1 MIRFLHKPIFI
12 ISLLLVCVCSL
23 ASPYEGKS
31 NAVTNNS
38 VNVSRVEAD
47 KLWAI
52 LRQVSDRLKLRM
64 QVDDNK
70 TLISKILTQ
79 SCEAPSPNSFL
90 VKALKAEAKNKKSN
104 NGLSV
109 RGAYTSKS
117 LSDNDGDSSAYL
129 ELSWDV
135 LRQGYKENN
144 RQAEAL
150 YRQAKIET
158 LKGDMQRF
166 DETYRCRRYQ
176 LNETFIG
183 LQSNLVSLKL
193 ELMEPVYKVEKRA
206 YFKGWSYLDELLV
219 SEQDIRLAQQELKYL
234 NTEPRYNEKLSESI
248 NPAVIDVDLQAVI
261 KNIKQD
267 ERVAKLQALEK
278 QSVSDRYQYRR
289 NDKLR
294 LFLRK
299 EFDVGGNGSDNGVVA
314 GLRFTIPI
322 EKKNKQSLVFRL
334 ENLEE
339 DVRLKNW
346 QRIARTRAAYEELRE
361 QKTRVV
367 KQQYRYLRSKERV
380 RRVLVRKGLNEEL
393 ELAAAVARVRSMFD
407 AAIELVKAKEE
418 LYRRVNEV
426 FLVSRVGY
434 TPSLI
439 KIDALQENN
448 YRARS
453 GERSIYI
460 WSKTF
465 NSTNN
470 KTILDLLNAKSIKH
484 VLLSVSKKIDRQKMA
499 DFVKQAELSE
509 ITIEA
514 IVGSNNWFKPE
525 QHGIAS
531 LVSMTRLELTGR
543 IHLDIEPHTVD
554 GYKRNK
560 ETYLNNYV
568 SMLQRI
574 RKEIG
579 NGKLSVSVPTHW
591 PAGVYEKINQLV
603 DKVYFMAYEN
613 KTTDVMIRRV
623 KKVLA
628 NVDVNKAVVVLSVK
642 DFDDEWDMEKVIH
655 RLEQE
660 TGVEQFGFHQLRTYM
675 KKVGAKL

>member
-1 MIRFLHKPIFI
+1 VC
-12 ISLLLVCVCSL
+12 ISSL
-23 ASPYEGKS
+23 AASSEAKTNS
-31 NAVTNNS
+31 NANLS
-38 VNVSRVEAD
+38 QVEAD

-52 LRQVSDRLKLRM
+52 LHQVSDRLKLRM
-64 QVDDNK
+64 QVDGSRAV
-70 TLISKILTQ
+70 ISKILTQ

-117 LSDNDGDSSAYL
+117 LSDNDGDASAYL

-144 RQAEAL
+144 RQAKAL
-150 YRQAKIET
+150 YRQAKIES
-158 LKGDMQRF
+158 LKGVMQQF

-176 LNETFIG
+176 LNETFMG
-183 LQSNLVSLKL
+183 LQSSLVSLKL

-219 SEQDIRLAQQELKYL
+219 SEQDIRLAQQELRYL
-234 NTEPRYNEKLSESI
+234 NTEPRYIEKLSESI

-261 KNIKQD
+261 RHIKQD
-267 ERVAKLQALEK
+267 EHAAKLQALEK
-278 QSVSDRYQYRR
+278 QSVSEKYQYRR

-299 EFDVGGNGSDNGVVA
+299 EFDVGGTGSDNGVVA

-339 DVRLKNW
+339 GVRLQKW

-393 ELAAAVARVRSMFD
+393 ELAAAVARVRSMFN

-434 TPSLI
+434 APSLI

-470 KTILDLLNAKSIKH
+470 KAILDLLNAKSIKH
-484 VLLSVSKKIDRQKMA
+484 VLLSVSKKIDRHKMV
-499 DFVKQAELSE
+499 DFIKQAELSE
-509 ITIEA
+509 IDIET
-514 IVGSNNWFKPE
+514 IVGSNNWFKPK
-525 QHGIAS
+525 QHGAAS
-531 LVSMTRLELTGR
+531 LVSMTRLELTGH
-543 IHLDIEPHTVD
+543 IHLDVEPHTVN

-560 ETYLNNYV
+560 EKYLNNYV
-568 SMLQRI
+568 SMLQKI

-579 NGKLSVSVPTHW
+579 KGKLSVAVPTHW
-591 PAGVYEKINQLV
+591 PADVYERLNQV
-603 DKVYFMAYEN
+603 VNKVYLMSYEN
-613 KTTDVMIRRV
+613 KTTDIMIRRV

-642 DFDDEWDMEKVIH
+642 DFDDEWEMEKVIK

-660 TGVEQFGFHQLRTYM
+660 TGVDKFGFHQLKTYM